1 MIFMNYIEM
10 SKLFCDDSL
19 TLKRRT
25 QFMSHILITFLGK
38 VIKDGGRYEEV
49 TYRFDNGQT
58 YTKSFFGLALLEHLQ
73 ASDSKPDKL
82 VILGTTGSMWD
93 AFFEVDEELMEKH
106 EDEYYALN
114 ELIEDYGDKPP
125 TEEQSEELNPYLSL
139 LENELTQYL
148 NIPCEFHLIPYG
160 RKQEEQTEILKI
172 MADCVTDEDKV
183 TLDITHGL
191 RHLPM
196 LVVLSAMYLKVVKAV
211 EVAGIYYGAK
221 DMQHLETEDVAPALD
236 LSGLLQIA
244 EWVKALNSF
253 EKDRDYGVFSELLET
268 DGLTKQQTKPLKDA
282 AFFERIFNV
291 SQAAKK
297 LTAFSQNTP
306 EELPGMGSLFSDT
319 LSKHIEW
326 PTKGNLYDHQRELA
340 YSFLDKKDY
349 QRAAIFAVEAFITK
363 LMHDDNYTSE
373 DIREYNQ
380 RDAAKNLFLDEKLGD
395 SRKISD
401 FRLLKNMRNAMAHVN
416 EPRDD
421 VKRIME
427 DEVRDNNNSLV
438 RRLEIELRRLM
449 NRLFPQKK

>member
-1 MIFMNYIEM
+1 
-10 SKLFCDDSL
+10 
-19 TLKRRT
+19 
-25 QFMSHILITFLGK
+25 MSHILITFLGK

-73 ASDSKPDKL
+73 ASDTKPDQL

-106 EDEYYALN
+106 EDDYYALN
-114 ELIEDYGDKPP
+114 ELIEDYGDNPP
-125 TEEQSEELNPYLSL
+125 TKEEQEKELEPYLDNL
-139 LENELTQYL
+139 KKELTQYL
-148 NIPCEFHLIPYG
+148 DIPCEFRLIPYG

-221 DMQHLETEDVAPALD
+221 DMQHLETEEVAPALD

-253 EKDRDYGVFSELLET
+253 DKDGDYGVFSELLEA
-268 DGLTKQQTKPLKDA
+268 DGLTKKQTKPLKDA

-340 YSFLDKKDY
+340 YSFLEKNDY
-349 QRAAIFAVEAFITK
+349 CRSAVLGVEAFVTHRM
-363 LMHDDNYTSE
+363 LSRGDNQENICNYQ
-373 DIREYNQ
+373 Q
-380 RDAAKNLFLDEKLGD
+380 RDPV
-395 SRKISD
+395 SRDVNGISNPQKREA
-401 FRLLKNMRNAMAHVN
+401 FRLLKKLRNTMAHSN
-416 EPRDD
+416 TPEGH
-421 VKRIME
+421 
-427 DEVRDNNNSLV
+427 EVIEAMQSASN
-438 RRLEIELRRLM
+438 LESKLRNLM
-449 NRLFPQKK
+449 NQLFE

>member
-1 MIFMNYIEM
+1 
-10 SKLFCDDSL
+10 
-19 TLKRRT
+19 
-25 QFMSHILITFLGK
+25 MSHILITFLGK

-49 TYRFDNGQT
+49 SYRFDNGQT

-73 ASDSKPDKL
+73 ASDTKPDKL
-82 VILGTTGSMWD
+82 VVLGTTGSMWD
-93 AFFEVDEELMEKH
+93 AFFEVDEELMEEH

-114 ELIEDYGDKPP
+114 ELIDDNADKPP
-125 TEEQSEELNPYLSL
+125 TEKQAEELEPYFVL
-139 LENELTQYL
+139 LQKELTQYL
-148 NIPCEFHLIPYG
+148 KIPCEFHLIPYG

-172 MADCVTDEDKV
+172 MADCVTNEDKV

-244 EWVKALNSF
+244 EWVTALNSF
-253 EKDRDYGVFSELLET
+253 DKDRDYGVFADLLET
-268 DGLTKQQTKPLKDA
+268 DGLTKKQTKPLKDA

-297 LTAFSQNTP
+297 LTAFSKNTP

-340 YSFLDKKDY
+340 YSFLEKKEY
-349 QRAAIFAVEAFITK
+349 CRAAVFALEAFITHLMKK
-363 LMHDDNYTSE
+363 LEKSNEEIRAQDIRAE
-373 DIREYNQ
+373 DIRDHQQRAKVKKAFLNQ
-380 RDAAKNLFLDEKLGD
+380 QLGEIEKDKRDDCQ
-395 SRKISD
+395 
-401 FRLLKNMRNAMAHVN
+401 LLNQLRNKMAHS
-416 EPRDD
+416 DD
-421 VKRIME
+421 QLPERVKMIME
-427 DEVRDNNNSLV
+427 SPNPQQSLEST
-438 RRLEIELRRLM
+438 L
-449 NRLFPQKK
+449 NRLIRHLLP

>member
-1 MIFMNYIEM
+1 
-10 SKLFCDDSL
+10 
-19 TLKRRT
+19 
-25 QFMSHILITFLGK
+25 MSHILITFLGK

-73 ASDSKPDKL
+73 ASDTKPDKL
-82 VILGTTGSMWD
+82 VVLGTTGSMWD

-106 EDEYYALN
+106 EDDYYALN
-114 ELIEDYGDKPP
+114 ELIEDYGDTRP
-125 TEEQSEELNPYLSL
+125 TKQQADELETNHFPRLK
-139 LENELTQYL
+139 EELTQYL
-148 NIPCEFHLIPYG
+148 KIPCEFRLIPYG

-172 MADCVTDEDKV
+172 MADCVTENDKV

-196 LVVLSAMYLKVVKAV
+196 LVVLSAMYLKVVKTV

-221 DMQHLETEDVAPALD
+221 DMQHLEETKEAPALD

-253 EKDRDYGVFSELLET
+253 EKDRDYGVFSELLEA
-268 DGLTKQQTKPLKDA
+268 DGLTKKQTKPLKDA

-340 YSFLDKKDY
+340 YSFLEKKEY
-349 QRAAIFAVEAFITK
+349 CRSAVFALEAFITHLMKK
-363 LMHDDNYTSE
+363 LEKSKEEIRDNQQRARVKK
-373 DIREYNQ
+373 DFLNQ
-380 RDAAKNLFLDEKLGD
+380 QLGD
-395 SRKISD
+395 IEKEKRD
-401 FRLLKNMRNAMAHVN
+401 DCQLLNQLRNKMAHS
-416 EPRDD
+416 DD
-421 VKRIME
+421 QLPHRVRMIME
-427 DEVRDNNNSLV
+427 SPNPQQSL
-438 RRLEIELRRLM
+438 ELTLS
-449 NRLFPQKK
+449 RLFKTLLPQKK